1 MKKRILLLLAAVLCI
16 CLCACGNEATQIKQE
31 SDDKI
36 TDNEI
41 VNETRIEYV
50 ESDDDRQYHYKV
62 YLSEE
67 EFKECSSIVTL
78 TMDNWSNYF
87 EDYEYT
93 QHIVEEN
100 EFGDK
105 KERDVLVTG
114 FGAKKGMVISVL
126 EDVCFKIKA
135 DNADGYWIAKYEKQ
149 YGDDFIGTWLV
160 DSTHY
165 PMNNT
170 GKMEDE
176 VPLDVVGKILVFENL
191 PLDISQIDNS
201 KLTGELQRIE
211 LIVGK
216 NTVWEYDLSRAFCR
230 YYNEYV
236 LE

>member
-1 MKKRILLLLAAVLCI
+1 MKKRILLLLAAVLCVS
-16 CLCACGNEATQIKQE
+16 LCACGNEATQI
-31 SDDKI
+31 
-36 TDNEI
+36 
-41 VNETRIEYV
+41 ETRIEYV
-50 ESDDDRQYHYKV
+50 ESDDYRPHHYRV

-93 QHIVEEN
+93 HHIVEEN

-114 FGAKKGMVISVL
+114 FGAKDGMVISVL

-135 DNADGYWIAKYEKQ
+135 DNADGYWIAKYEYQ
-149 YGDDFIGTWLV
+149 SEDGFICTRLV
-160 DSTHY
+160 DGSHF

-201 KLTGELQRIE
+201 KLTEALQGIE

-216 NTVWEYDLSRAFCR
+216 NTVRESDLSRALGR
-230 YYNEYV
+230 YYDEYV